1 MEQCFKD
8 CRAMDRRLVDLEQR
22 PPLGA
27 HQRSSLESLKLSRD
41 SADSIGFALASSR
54 LSPGKNVQ
62 REAQLDIGSYLQ
74 ELRDIKEVAW
84 TAELTCN
91 RLAEDSLNR
100 ISACEDLLRN
110 LERTV
115 KDSLRVR
122 EAHVA
127 KEELI
132 ALDRRLSEK
141 LSEACTRL
149 GNVVRTSSDNARNLS
164 TEVAGLARRTKSLER
179 SFEVKRTSGGHAKLL
194 SQTSSPNF
202 KGLRGDDLEG
212 LEEPVRASSAPR
224 AKTPPKKRAVKAEEA
239 PAKPLTPP
247 RKAVEL
253 KKSATPPKKSTKSK
267 ALTPKRSL
275 EPVKEPSTKRSLTP
289 KGGRTPRSKQKKK
302 KSPSPTHTALS
313 PATLKSRARDD
324 AIKEKFKKTEKR
336 PEKRPEKTDRRS
348 RLEQLY
354 QKLSAKGD

>member
-8 CRAMDRRLVDLEQR
+8 CRALDRRLADLEQR
-22 PPLGA
+22 LPLGG
-27 HQRSSLESLKLSRD
+27 HQRSSLESLKLSRE
-41 SADSIGFALASSR
+41 SADSIGYTAAPRR

-62 REAQLDIGSYLQ
+62 REAQSDTGSYLQ
-74 ELRDIKEVAW
+74 ELRDIKEIAW

-115 KDSLRVR
+115 KDTLRVR
-122 EAHVA
+122 GAHVA
-127 KEELI
+127 KEELT
-132 ALDRRLSEK
+132 ALDKKLSEK
-141 LSEACTRL
+141 LNEACTRL
-149 GNVVRTSSDNARNLS
+149 GNVVRTSSDTARTLS
-164 TEVAGLARRTKSLER
+164 TEVAGLARRTRSLER
-179 SFEVKRTSGGHAKLL
+179 SFEVKKTSGHTKPQ

-202 KGLRGDDLEG
+202 KGLRGDDLEVQ
-212 LEEPVRASSAPR
+212 EEPVRARSAPR
-224 AKTPPKKRAVKAEEA
+224 AKTPPKKRTVKAKEA

-253 KKSATPPKKSTKSK
+253 EKSATPPKKSTKSK

-302 KSPSPTHTALS
+302 KSPSPTRTALS

-324 AIKEKFKKTEKR
+324 AISEKFQKTEKR

-354 QKLSAKGD
+354 QKLSAKSD